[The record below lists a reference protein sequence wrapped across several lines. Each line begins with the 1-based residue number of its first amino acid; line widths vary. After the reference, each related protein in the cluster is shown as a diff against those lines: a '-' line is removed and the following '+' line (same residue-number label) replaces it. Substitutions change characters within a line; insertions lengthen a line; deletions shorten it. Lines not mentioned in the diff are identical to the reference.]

1 MASTTNPDEQK
12 SSAPKR
18 RRSTRK
24 TSASSQPK
32 DTTAPTSSA
41 TDNTA
46 EQAPAKRTTK
56 RTAKRSTKRTVKQT
70 PKAEQPAKKTTRSR
84 RSATKAAEPTP
95 VTSWSIEVPAE
106 AKVKAAEINRDELD
120 AKTRVHQLA
129 RTLEIT
135 SKQLITLLG
144 DLGMKKAVMS
154 SLTKDEVVQVVDA
167 ISGDAEA
174 ASSTED
180 TDAPA
185 PSNPAEE
192 PSSEKAPS
200 DTAPRKRGRARR
212 VTREAAAP
220 SDADI
225 DAENAVISEADIAE
239 ASEPDVSVMDEVVVK
254 EGTQKRASRKRR
266 ATRST
271 AAPESSGATEVREA
285 AETGESA
292 EAAESAESAEK
303 KPKKAKDSKK
313 KDKKS
318 KGKKDSEKG
327 SAKKSS
333 KKDSGKKTSS
343 KKAAADADAS
353 DAEALDPKTE
363 KIRQRV
369 EKNVAN
375 EIHQIEE
382 KVERELAEKVEDTPE
397 LEAPEP
403 EAAEL
408 ETDDLEATETEAPEA
423 PEPLFRSPIFLPP
436 TPAAEADAE
445 VLEIIGVSPEEL
457 AADDD
462 DDSYGDSHGDSHAE
476 DDSDDSDSS
485 SSAKRRRR
493 GRRGGG
499 RGRGSGSG
507 SSSAQDDAHSS
518 EHKKSAKDDQHS
530 EAEELP
536 EEPVALR
543 GSTRLEAQRRRRN
556 EMREEGRK
564 KRHVVSQAEFLAR
577 RESVERT
584 MVVRER
590 QRTEGPGNVT
600 EVGVLEDEMLVEHFV
615 TSDAQASMIGNI
627 YLGRVQNVLPS
638 MEAAFIDIGKGRNGV
653 LYAGE
658 VDWRAHG
665 LGGRQRRI
673 EQALKSGDQVL
684 VQVSKDPVGHKG
696 ARLTT
701 QISLAGRYLV
711 YVPGGRS
718 AGISRKLPGPE
729 RKRLKEVLKKVVPDD
744 GGAIIRTAAE
754 GVAED
759 AIAADV
765 NRLHSLWQD
774 IEQRTAKEKKSR
786 GNKPVTMYEEPNLL
800 VKVVRD
806 LFNEDFSRLVV
817 DGERPWNTVH
827 AYVQSVAPDLL
838 DRLERFDRSEHEGKD
853 AFTVYR
859 IDEQIQKAL
868 SRKVWLP
875 SGGTLVIDRTEAMTV
890 IDVNTGKF
898 TGSGGNLEE
907 TVTRNN
913 LEAAEEI
920 VRQMRLRDLGGMI
933 VVDFIDMVLP
943 ENQDLVLRRLTEAL
957 GRDRTRHQVSE
968 VTSLGLVQMTRKRL
982 GTGLME
988 TFSTPCEHCDG
999 TGYQVHADP
1008 VEAQEEPEYRG
1019 KGRGKHSR
1027 GDSRGDSRRGDSRED
1042 RKGHKDHGAEDAA
1055 DSTQAED
1062 APSIEDL
1069 VNAVVVEDE
1078 STTEE
1083 TTAHEDSQKQSGR
1096 GRRRRVRSRSRQD
1109 DRHDD
1114 RQDDRPED
1122 SAKDDSSERSI
1133 AEITAEAIAVA
1144 AKEDPD
1150 EPSAADYLP
1159 LTDDED
1165 TAGTPSTSATPD
1177 KQPSRSRQRRTRRAA
1192 TAARKGKDTPA
1203 EPTVESEIKKQAE
1216 VLAQTAPAE
1225 EETQPHT
1232 YEEAVAAF
1240 EASPRRKRRTR
1251 GNSRSDHR
1259 PRKEDFVDAT
1269 ASDVPDDGFEP
1280 VEIDKPTKQD
1290 DEQPS
1295 RDRRSRRGT
1304 RRGGSKR
1311 AEVSRTDS
1319 ATPEQPEATEQH
1331 DTTTGEDA
1339 AETKQQTQV
1348 RKTRAKRAVRRSL
1361 RKQREDAAPE
1371 AQDVASEYTTPAEDT
1386 AVEKKIVKLKA
1397 RGRRRAVRRISRTRA
1412 AAKKTVSEA
1421 DAPKSTPEL
1430 TSEPEADVQ
1439 VVKSRRGRRR
1449 VVRRST
1455 GR

>member
-18 RRSTRK
+18 RRTTRK
-24 TSASSQPK
+24 ASAATQPK
-32 DTTAPTSSA
+32 DTTAQTQDAPESSA
-41 TDNTA
+41 A
-46 EQAPAKRTTK
+46 EKTPRKRSTKRTTK
-56 RTAKRSTKRTVKQT
+56 RTTKRSVKQT
-70 PKAEQPAKKTTRSR
+70 PEAKDSAKQAAKKTTRSR
-84 RSATKAAEPTP
+84 RPAKKAAAKAPAI
-95 VTSWSIEVPAE
+95 SWSIEVPAE
-106 AKVKAAEINRDELD
+106 AKANAAKINRDELE

-144 DLGMKKAVMS
+144 DLGMKKVVMS

-180 TDAPA
+180 TSTPA
-185 PSNPAEE
+185 ASTPAEE
-192 PSSEKAPS
+192 PISKEAPEEAPEEAAEE
-200 DTAPRKRGRARR
+200 TAPRKRGRARR

-225 DAENAVISEADIAE
+225 DAENAVISEAEIAE
-239 ASEPDVSVMDEVVVK
+239 ASEQEASVMDEVVVK

-271 AAPESSGATEVREA
+271 AAPEI
-285 AETGESA
+285 
-292 EAAESAESAEK
+292 AESAETSETAAEEASAEASEK
-303 KPKKAKDSKK
+303 KSKKSKDSKK

-318 KGKKDSEKG
+318 KGKKGSEKKG

-333 KKDSGKKTSS
+333 DKKSSS
-343 KKAAADADAS
+343 KKAAAEADVS
-353 DAEALDPKTE
+353 EDAEALDPKTE

-382 KVERELAEKVEDTPE
+382 KVERELAEKVEEAPE
-397 LEAPEP
+397 LEVEDLETP
-403 EAAEL
+403 EAEPADATP
-408 ETDDLEATETEAPEA
+408 ETPET

-457 AADDD
+457 EAE
-462 DDSYGDSHGDSHAE
+462 DDSHEDSHSDSHAE

-507 SSSAQDDAHSS
+507 SGSAQDDSQAA
-518 EHKKSAKDDQHS
+518 EHKKSHKHDQHS
-530 EAEELP
+530 EPEELP
-536 EEPVALR
+536 EEPVALH

-590 QRTEGPGNVT
+590 QRSEGPGNVT

-774 IEQRTAKEKKSR
+774 IEQRSAKEKKSR

-838 DRLERFDRSEHEGKD
+838 ERLERFDRSEHEGKD
-853 AFTVYR
+853 AFTVHR

-1019 KGRGKHSR
+1019 KGRGKN
-1027 GDSRGDSRRGDSRED
+1027 SRGDSRRGDSHAED
-1042 RKGHKDHGAEDAA
+1042 RKDRKGRGAEDAG

-1078 STTEE
+1078 A
-1083 TTAHEDSQKQSGR
+1083 TAQEASGQDDNQKQSGR

-1109 DRHDD
+1109 G
-1114 RQDDRPED
+1114 
-1122 SAKDDSSERSI
+1122 SAKADSSERSI

-1165 TAGTPSTSATPD
+1165 TAAPAGASATKSD
-1177 KQPSRSRQRRTRRAA
+1177 KQPSRSRQRRNRRAA
-1192 TAARKGKDTPA
+1192 TAARKGTDESKPV
-1203 EPTVESEIKKQAE
+1203 VESEIKKQAE
-1216 VLAQTAPAE
+1216 VLAKTAPAE
-1225 EETQPHT
+1225 DDSQALT

-1280 VEIDKPTKQD
+1280 VEIDKPAKQD

-1311 AEVSRTDS
+1311 AELSRTDS
-1319 ATPEQPEATEQH
+1319 ATPEQPEATEQQ
-1331 DTTTGEDA
+1331 DTTASEDA
-1339 AETKQQTQV
+1339 AETKQQAQV

-1361 RKQREDAAPE
+1361 RKQREDAAPAAEE
-1371 AQDVASEYTTPAEDT
+1371 ASSEDTTPAEDT

-1412 AAKKTVSEA
+1412 AAKKTASEA
-1421 DAPKSTPEL
+1421 DAPKSTPEVA
-1430 TSEPEADVQ
+1430 SEPEADVQ

>member
-18 RRSTRK
+18 RRTTRK
-24 TSASSQPK
+24 ASATTQPK
-32 DTTAPTSSA
+32 DTTAQTQDAPESA
-41 TDNTA
+41 A
-46 EQAPAKRTTK
+46 EKTPR
-56 RTAKRSTKRTVKQT
+56 KRSTKRTTKRPTKRSVKQT
-70 PKAEQPAKKTTRSR
+70 PEAQAPEAKDSAKQAAKKTTRSR
-84 RSATKAAEPTP
+84 RPAKKAAAKAPAI
-95 VTSWSIEVPAE
+95 SWSIEVPAE
-106 AKVKAAEINRDELD
+106 AKANAAKINRDELE

-144 DLGMKKAVMS
+144 DLGMKKVVMS

-167 ISGDAEA
+167 ISGDVEA
-174 ASSTED
+174 ASSMED
-180 TDAPA
+180 TSAPA
-185 PSNPAEE
+185 VSTPAEE
-192 PSSEKAPS
+192 PISKEAPEEAPEASEE
-200 DTAPRKRGRARR
+200 TAPRKRGRARR

-225 DAENAVISEADIAE
+225 DAENAVISEAEIAE
-239 ASEPDVSVMDEVVVK
+239 ASEQEASVMDEVVVK

-271 AAPESSGATEVREA
+271 AAPESTEA
-285 AETGESA
+285 AETSESGVQEPSE
-292 EAAESAESAEK
+292 EASADPSEK
-303 KPKKAKDSKK
+303 KSKKAKDSKK

-318 KGKKDSEKG
+318 KGKKGSEKKS

-333 KKDSGKKTSS
+333 DKKSSDKKSSS
-343 KKAAADADAS
+343 KKSAAEADVAE

-382 KVERELAEKVEDTPE
+382 KVERELAEKVEEAPE
-397 LEAPEP
+397 LEAA
-403 EAAEL
+403 EAE
-408 ETDDLEATETEAPEA
+408 DLEALEALETPETPET

-457 AADDD
+457 E
-462 DDSYGDSHGDSHAE
+462 AE
-476 DDSDDSDSS
+476 DDSHDDSHSDSHGEDDSEDSDSS

-499 RGRGSGSG
+499 RGRGTGSG
-507 SSSAQDDAHSS
+507 SAQDDSQAA
-518 EHKKSAKDDQHS
+518 EHKKSHKHDQHS
-530 EAEELP
+530 QPAELP
-536 EEPVALR
+536 EEPVALH

-590 QRTEGPGNVT
+590 QRSEGPGNVT

-774 IEQRTAKEKKSR
+774 IEQRSAKEKKSR

-838 DRLERFDRSEHEGKD
+838 ERLERFDRSEHDGKD
-853 AFTVYR
+853 AFTVHR

-1019 KGRGKHSR
+1019 KGRGKNSR
-1027 GDSRGDSRRGDSRED
+1027 NDSRGDSHGED
-1042 RKGHKDHGAEDAA
+1042 RKDRKGRGAEDAA
-1055 DSTQAED
+1055 DNTPAED

-1078 STTEE
+1078 A
-1083 TTAHEDSQKQSGR
+1083 TAQEATGQEDSQKQSGR

-1109 DRHDD
+1109 
-1114 RQDDRPED
+1114 D

-1165 TAGTPSTSATPD
+1165 TAGTTGAAPAGASAKSD
-1177 KQPSRSRQRRTRRAA
+1177 KQPSRSRQRRNRRAA
-1192 TAARKGKDTPA
+1192 TAARKSTDEPKPA
-1203 EPTVESEIKKQAE
+1203 VESEIKKQAE
-1216 VLAQTAPAE
+1216 VLAKTAPAE
-1225 EETQPHT
+1225 DDSQALT

-1280 VEIDKPTKQD
+1280 VEIDKPAKQD

-1319 ATPEQPEATEQH
+1319 ATPEQPEATEQQ
-1331 DTTTGEDA
+1331 DTTASKDA

-1361 RKQREDAAPE
+1361 RKQREDAAPAVEE
-1371 AQDVASEYTTPAEDT
+1371 ASSEATTPAEDT

-1412 AAKKTVSEA
+1412 AAKKTASEA
-1421 DAPKSTPEL
+1421 DAPKSTPEVA
-1430 TSEPEADVQ
+1430 SEPEADVQ